1 MRRMSKREMEFRL
14 DLVDK
19 VRVRIDR
26 IERGHAVAVLQ
37 GVECRLDL
45 GRSERRDIAKPGA
58 IRARLSSYPKRI
70 GDGSLARGTKPSKD
84 LWDGF
89 LARSRD
95 RQVRLNS
102 QGLALEWDLEPYET
116 FARHHPVGSL
126 VEAEVVRVYRH
137 HIRLLFD
144 GGLQSR
150 ASIGDHW
157 DRWPRCWRVDRMSY
171 HLPNRV
177 EVIVRRLDP
186 GRNIINVS
194 MHGYPQDGKYC
205 NAAAGYRSA
214 YDAQK
219 GIFRLLPWERNE
231 PQ

>member
-1 MRRMSKREMEFRL
+1 MKRMSKREMQFRF
-14 DLVDK
+14 DLIDET
-19 VRVRIDR
+19 RVRIDR
-26 IERGHAVAVLQ
+26 IERGHAVAVLE

-70 GDGSLARGTKPSKD
+70 GDGSPARGTKPGED
-84 LWDGF
+84 LWEGF
-89 LARSRD
+89 PVRPRD
-95 RQVRLNS
+95 RQVYLNS
-102 QGLALEWDLEPYET
+102 LGLALEWDPEPYER
-116 FARHHPVGSL
+116 FARRHPVGSL
-126 VEAEVVRVYRH
+126 VEAEVVAVHRH
-137 HIRLLFD
+137 HIRLRFE

-150 ASIGDHW
+150 ASSRDHW
-157 DRWPRCWRVDRMSY
+157 DRWPHRRRVDRMSD
-171 HLPNRV
+171 HVPSRV

-186 GRNIINVS
+186 RRNIINVS
-194 MHGYPQDGKYC
+194 MHGYPRDGKYC

-231 PQ
+231 FQ